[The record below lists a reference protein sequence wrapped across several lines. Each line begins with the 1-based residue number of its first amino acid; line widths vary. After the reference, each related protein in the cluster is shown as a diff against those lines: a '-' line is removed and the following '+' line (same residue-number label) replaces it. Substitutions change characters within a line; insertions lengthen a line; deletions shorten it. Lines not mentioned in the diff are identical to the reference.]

1 MSAPVEPEVLSA
13 SGDTR
18 AELLRFLTS
27 RLRCHATAE
36 DVAQEAYL
44 RLSTH
49 AKEVRNPR
57 AFLFEAAA
65 NLMRN
70 VMRGGRRRAA
80 FSEAVQYVLGDTE
93 TRTPERRVLA
103 AETLTQVERAIREL
117 PPQCGR
123 VFYLHRFEGL
133 TQNEIAEHLGI
144 STTAVEKSMRRA
156 FARLEDAIRWGEV
169 RENPG
174 TGVSRQR

>member
-1 MSAPVEPEVLSA
+1 MMSASEPSNAGITLPSEPLPEL
-13 SGDTR
+13 GTDHYR
-18 AELLRFLTS
+18 PELLRFLKS
-27 RLRCHATAE
+27 RLRCRFSAE

-49 AKEVRNPR
+49 AAEVRNPR

-70 VMRGGRRRAA
+70 VVRGKRRLAA
-80 FSEAVQYVLGDTE
+80 FVQSAEHLVADTDA
-93 TRTPERRVLA
+93 RTPERQVLA
-103 AETLTQVERAIREL
+103 AEALQRVEDAIRNL

-133 TQNEIAEHLGI
+133 SQREIADRLGI

-156 FARLEDAIRWGEV
+156 FARLMEAAG
-169 RENPG
+169 
-174 TGVSRQR
+174 Q

>member
-1 MSAPVEPEVLSA
+1 MSAGDPSNAGITLPSERVPEP
-13 SGDTR
+13 GTDHYR
-18 AELLRFLTS
+18 PELLRFLAS
-27 RLRCHATAE
+27 RLRCHASAE

-44 RLSTH
+44 RLSVH
-49 AKEVRNPR
+49 ASHVRNPR

-70 VMRGGRRRAA
+70 VVRGKRRLAA
-80 FSEAVQYVLGDTE
+80 FVQSVEHLAADTDA
-93 TRTPERRVLA
+93 RTPERQALA
-103 AETLTQVERAIREL
+103 AETLQRVEHAIRNL

-133 TQNEIAEHLGI
+133 TQREIADRLGI

-156 FARLEDAIRWGEV
+156 FAKLMEAAVTE
-169 RENPG
+169 P
-174 TGVSRQR
+174 